1 MGCDRI
7 KPFVGRAGFGNAAV
21 PTDAER
27 HATDPPGK
35 PYASLQCKNLNIPD
49 STNRNLTPNFP
60 RPVSQRG
67 VVQKEKVK

>member
-1 MGCDRI
+1 MSCDRI
-7 KPFVGRAGFGNAAV
+7 KRSTGRADFGNGAV

-27 HATDPPGK
+27 HATDPPDK

-49 STNRNLTPNFP
+49 STNSNLTPNFP